1 MNYAPILI
9 PTLNRDSHLRQCIE
23 SLKNNP
29 SAKYTDLY
37 VSVDYPP
44 SEKYMEGYKKVLEY
58 LDKEIT
64 GFKNVF
70 LYFQEYNLGPT
81 NNALFLQ
88 KKVLEK
94 YEQYIFTEDDNIFSP
109 NFLEYMNQCLEK
121 YKDDEMI
128 FAIGGYSYP
137 IHWSDDKDVI
147 IKQSMNF
154 PAWGYGTWKEKYD
167 KEKEFSRTEIFEYLK
182 NFHNAK
188 LFYKNNRTLFN
199 HAVYIASGKHYLALL
214 DNGELRHI
222 DAVKGIYMF
231 INRKYMILPALSKV
245 RNIGHDGSGQNC
257 KESSKNEHT
266 SDCYNFVEQEMD
278 MSSEFIIEESKILD
292 VNQSH
297 MKQLNS
303 YLKVSH
309 KMMIKVWIIWFL
321 KIWLKRTI

>member
-1 MNYAPILI
+1 M
-9 PTLNRDSHLRQCIE
+9 
-23 SLKNNP
+23 
-29 SAKYTDLY
+29 
-37 VSVDYPP
+37 V
-44 SEKYMEGYKKVLEY
+44 
-58 LDKEIT
+58 
-64 GFKNVF
+64 
-70 LYFQEYNLGPT
+70 
-81 NNALFLQ
+81 
-88 KKVLEK
+88 
-94 YEQYIFTEDDNIFSP
+94 
-109 NFLEYMNQCLEK
+109 
-121 YKDDEMI
+121 
-128 FAIGGYSYP
+128 
-137 IHWSDDKDVI
+137 
-147 IKQSMNF
+147 
-154 PAWGYGTWKEKYD
+154 KYD